1 MAYYFKGA
9 QILAPYTIVSNQ
21 PIYETDSVS
30 LAKQRASQ
38 GVQRWEISFD
48 TLATADNEA
57 DLLLGVIENLATADT
72 MVMPQLPSV
81 EKGTDASDNLVLT
94 LNAAAGDTTAQVT
107 SDGYVK
113 KGSFFKFSNHTKIYM
128 LTSEIEVVEIV
139 TTDAAGNETTTY
151 QDLTQSFSFFP
162 PLQTAVTTS
171 HTMNVKSAA
180 LFSYYRNIDNMTGL
194 TFTDGVLSSPGL
206 ISLTEAI

>member
-48 TLATADNEA
+48 TLATGDNEA

-81 EKGTDASDNLVLT
+81 EKGTDASTNLT
-94 LNAAAGDTTAQVT
+94 LTLGAAAGDTSARVT
-107 SDGYVK
+107 SDGFVK
-113 KGSFFKFSNHTKIYM
+113 KGAFFKFSNHTKLYM
-128 LTSEIEVVEIV
+128 LTSEIEVSESVDLSTGVV
-139 TTDAAGNETTTY
+139 TRTDLE
-151 QDLTQSFSFFP
+151 QSFTFFP
-162 PLQTAVTTS
+162 ALKTAVTTA
-171 HTMNVKSAA
+171 HTMDTGADA
-180 LFSYYRNIDNMTGL
+180 QLSYYRDIDNQVGI
-194 TFTDGVLSSPGL
+194 TFKDGILSSTGSV
-206 ISLTEAI
+206 SLTEAIV

>member
-21 PIYETDSVS
+21 PIYETESVS

-81 EKGTDASDNLVLT
+81 EKGTDSSTQLT
-94 LNAAAGDTTAQVT
+94 LTLGAAVGDTSARVT
-107 SDGYVK
+107 SDGFVK
-113 KGSFFKFSNHTKIYM
+113 
-128 LTSEIEVVEIV
+128 
-139 TTDAAGNETTTY
+139 
-151 QDLTQSFSFFP
+151 
-162 PLQTAVTTS
+162 
-171 HTMNVKSAA
+171 
-180 LFSYYRNIDNMTGL
+180 
-194 TFTDGVLSSPGL
+194 
-206 ISLTEAI
+206 

>member
-21 PIYETDSVS
+21 PIYETESVS

-81 EKGTDASDNLVLT
+81 EKGTDASTNLT
-94 LNAAAGDTTAQVT
+94 LTLGAAVGDTSARVN
-107 SDGYVK
+107 SDGFVK
-113 KGSFFKFSNHTKIYM
+113 KGAFFKFSNHTKLYM
-128 LTSEIEVVEIV
+128 LTSEIEVTENVDPLTGVITRTDLEQSFTFYPPLKTTV
-139 TTDAAGNETTTY
+139 TTA
-151 QDLTQSFSFFP
+151 
-162 PLQTAVTTS
+162 
-171 HTMNVKSAA
+171 HTMDTGADA
-180 LFSYYRNIDNMTGL
+180 QLSYYRDIDNQAGI
-194 TFTDGVLSSPGL
+194 TFQDGILSSTGAVSL
-206 ISLTEAI
+206 IEAIV

>member
-21 PIYETDSVS
+21 PIYETESVS

-81 EKGTDASDNLVLT
+81 EKGTDASTQLT
-94 LNAAAGDTTAQVT
+94 LTLGAAVGDTSARVT
-107 SDGYVK
+107 SDGFVK
-113 KGSFFKFSNHTKIYM
+113 KGAFFKFSNHTKLYM
-128 LTSEIEVVEIV
+128 LTSEIEVSESVDQV
-139 TTDAAGNETTTY
+139 TGVITRTDLE
-151 QDLTQSFSFFP
+151 QSFTFYP
-162 PLQTAVTTS
+162 PLKTTITTA
-171 HTMNVKSAA
+171 HTMDTGADA
-180 LFSYYRNIDNMTGL
+180 QFSYYRDIDNQAGI
-194 TFTDGVLSSPGL
+194 TFQDGILSSTGAVSL
-206 ISLTEAI
+206 IEAIV

>member
-21 PIYETDSVS
+21 PIYETESVS

-81 EKGTDASDNLVLT
+81 EKGTDASTNLT
-94 LNAAAGDTTAQVT
+94 LTLGAAVGDTSARVN
-107 SDGYVK
+107 SDGFVK
-113 KGSFFKFSNHTKIYM
+113 KGAFFKFSNHTKLYM
-128 LTSEIEVVEIV
+128 LTSEIEVTENVDQATGVITRTDLEQSFTFYPPLKTTV
-139 TTDAAGNETTTY
+139 TTA
-151 QDLTQSFSFFP
+151 
-162 PLQTAVTTS
+162 
-171 HTMNVKSAA
+171 HTMDTGADA
-180 LFSYYRNIDNMTGL
+180 QLSYYRDIDNQAGI
-194 TFTDGVLSSPGL
+194 TFQDGILSSTGAVSL
-206 ISLTEAI
+206 IEAIV